1 MERQTTKLLK
11 DLYKEQKLALENYDF
26 NKLKEVNE
34 QIFLINDNERK
45 EARKKQEIERDNKLA
60 RQIEEKLLEM
70 EAELWFY

>member
-60 RQIEEKLLEM
+60 RQIEEKLLGM
-70 EAELWFY
+70 EAEL

>member
-60 RQIEEKLLEM
+60 RQIEEKLLGM

>member
-1 MERQTTKLLK
+1 MEKQTTKLLK

-26 NKLKEVNE
+26 NKLKKVNE

-45 EARKKQEIERDNKLA
+45 ETRKKQEIERDNKLA

>member
-45 EARKKQEIERDNKLA
+45 ETRKKQEIERDNKLA

>member
-45 EARKKQEIERDNKLA
+45 ETRKKQEIERDNKLA

-70 EAELWFY
+70 EAEL